1 MSKLLQLYIG
11 GYGEMITVLHRGGY
25 AQMITILHGGGG
37 VSRNPQKWL
46 RNMCT
51 TPNWIMLEK
60 KFKSCYVWN
69 LLRSKEEGQDEQHLS
84 AVSTKSKKIKKKK
97 DSAPDGL
104 LQMRAQLSR
113 FN

>member
-1 MSKLLQLYIG
+1 MY
-11 GYGEMITVLHRGGY
+11 VRG
-25 AQMITILHGGGG
+25 
-37 VSRNPQKWL
+37 
-46 RNMCT
+46 
-51 TPNWIMLEK
+51 
-60 KFKSCYVWN
+60 
-69 LLRSKEEGQDEQHLS
+69 KEEGQDEQQLS